1 MNISLLGGIIF
12 VLVFAGIILVHEM
25 GHYFA
30 SRLVKIDVE
39 EFAVGFPPRIVR
51 LWRGKGS
58 LMIGKENLVIPINFD
73 LPFDPRQSVLQ
84 PVKAVASRVSDKLI
98 LRSIELSDAN
108 ENTARPAP
116 VLENEP
122 SSEISVKTSRGDGAK
137 LPDES
142 QDQAEIHISGILHDV
157 RPGTEFTLNWIP
169 LGGFNKI
176 RGEDDPGTTGG
187 LAAAAP
193 WKRIVVLLA
202 GAAMN
207 LLTAV
212 VVYTVFFSQIGIPDS
227 HSAVIAAVNS
237 PSPAEDAG
245 IQVGDVILAA
255 GGIQVNG
262 YSKLTEITH
271 NYLDKPLPLVIL
283 RDGQIVEVTITPRSV
298 FPSDQGPMGVS
309 VGQPL
314 LPARSWFDTI
324 PAAFSAVGRDVSSL
338 LALPGRLIAGTIS
351 PQAAQIGGPRSVW
364 NLFQQAVARDVTSRQ
379 ESTSGTAARQPTN
392 YTLLTIISLTVTVA
406 VANLLPLPALDGG
419 HIFMTLPEIFL
430 RRRIPA
436 KYLAMINGIGFVI
449 LVTLLGF
456 FYIKDIINPVSFVL
470 P

>member
-12 VLVFAGIILVHEM
+12 ILVFGGIILVHEL

-30 SRLVKIDVE
+30 SRLLKIEVE
-39 EFAVGFPPRIVR
+39 EFAVGFPPRLVR

-58 LMIGKENLVIPINFD
+58 LLVGKERLVIPINFD
-73 LPFDPRQSVLQ
+73 LPFDPKQSASR
-84 PVKAVASRVSDKLI
+84 PVRAVAARISGKLI
-98 LRSIELSDAN
+98 LRSIELSDASDL
-108 ENTARPAP
+108 PSKPDP
-116 VLENEP
+116 VQEKEP
-122 SSEISVKTSRGDGAK
+122 SPGQTDKISGDDGTK
-137 LPDES
+137 LIEGSQES
-142 QDQAEIHISGILHDV
+142 GEIHISGILHDV
-157 RPGTEFTLNWIP
+157 KPGTEFTLNWIP

-176 RGEDDPGTTGG
+176 RGEDDPGATGG

-193 WKRIVVLLA
+193 WKRITVLLA

-212 VVYTVFFSQIGIPDS
+212 VVYTIFFSQIGIPDS
-227 HSAVIAAVNS
+227 HSAVIAAVDS
-237 PSPAEDAG
+237 PSPAEHAG

-255 GGIQVNG
+255 GGLQVNG

-283 RDGQIVEVTITPRSV
+283 RDGKVVEITITPRSV
-298 FPSDQGPMGVS
+298 YPSDQGPMGVS

-314 LPARSWFDTI
+314 LPARSWFETI

-351 PQAAQIGGPRSVW
+351 HEAAQIGGPRSVW

-379 ESTSGTAARQPTN
+379 VPTNGGTTTRPTN

-436 KYLAMINGIGFVI
+436 KYLAMINGIGFII

-456 FYIKDIINPVSFVL
+456 FYIKDIINPVSFIL

>member
-12 VLVFAGIILVHEM
+12 ILVFGGIILVHEL

-30 SRLVKIDVE
+30 SRLLKIEVE
-39 EFAVGFPPRIVR
+39 EFAVGFPPRLLR

-58 LMIGKENLVIPINFD
+58 LLVGKEHLVIPINFD
-73 LPFDPRQSVLQ
+73 LPFDYKQSTSRSVR
-84 PVKAVASRVSDKLI
+84 AVAAQVSGKLI
-98 LRSIELSDAN
+98 LRSIELSDASDL
-108 ENTARPAP
+108 PSKPDP
-116 VLENEP
+116 VPEKDP
-122 SSEISVKTSRGDGAK
+122 SPGKAEKITGDDGAK
-137 LPDES
+137 LTEGS
-142 QDQAEIHISGILHDV
+142 QEKGEIHISGILHDV

-176 RGEDDPGTTGG
+176 RGEDDPGAIGG
-187 LAAAAP
+187 LASAAP
-193 WKRIVVLLA
+193 WKRITVLLA

-212 VVYTVFFSQIGIPDS
+212 VVYTIFFSQIGIPDS
-227 HSAVIAAVNS
+227 HSAIIAAVNS
-237 PSPAEDAG
+237 PSPAEQAG

-255 GGIQVNG
+255 GGFQVNG

-271 NYLDKPLPLVIL
+271 NFLDKPLPLVIL
-283 RDGQIVEVTITPRSV
+283 REGKVVEITITPRSV
-298 FPSDQGPMGVS
+298 YPSDQGPMGVS

-351 PQAAQIGGPRSVW
+351 HEAAQIGGPRSVW

-379 ESTSGTAARQPTN
+379 VPSNGGTTSRPTN

-430 RRRIPA
+430 CRRIPA
-436 KYLAMINGIGFVI
+436 KYLAMINGIGFII

-456 FYIKDIINPVSFVL
+456 FYIKDIINPVSFIL